1 MKKYRLIRKFFAA
14 LDSFD
19 IVKIDL
25 EAEVLEAHDNIRKM
39 MNKPVYYNTSKVDN
53 FDHVNYAIEVAKE
66 DYKVDL
72 NAAEIESIVSEFN
85 SMEEIASKHGITQ
98 ETVYF
103 LKANFR

>member
-1 MKKYRLIRKFFAA
+1 M
-14 LDSFD
+14 
-19 IVKIDL
+19 
-25 EAEVLEAHDNIRKM
+25 
-39 MNKPVYYNTSKVDN
+39 
-53 FDHVNYAIEVAKE
+53 AKE

>member
-1 MKKYRLIRKFFAA
+1 
-14 LDSFD
+14 
-19 IVKIDL
+19 
-25 EAEVLEAHDNIRKM
+25 

-72 NAAEIESIVSEFN
+72 TAMEIESIVKEFN
-85 SMEEIASKHGITQ
+85 SMEEIASKYGITQ